1 MLRISVNNAP
11 GEVITLI
18 LDGQLTGRWVKLLKS
33 TYALQAKSGQVAI
46 DLKNVSFADREGI
59 ALLRSLVDSRVEMRN
74 VMPFMA
80 EQIVRAA
87 TESRDVFPL
96 KFGDLQDDGN
106 Y

>member
-33 TYALQAKSGQVAI
+33 THALQAKSGRVAI
-46 DLKNVSFADREGI
+46 DLKNVSFADRQGV
-59 ALLRSLVDSRVEMRN
+59 ALLRSLIDSRVEMRN

-80 EQIVRAA
+80 EQIVRAT
-87 TESRDVFPL
+87 TEGLSFR
-96 KFGDLQDDGN
+96 
-106 Y
+106 

>member
-33 TYALQAKSGQVAI
+33 TYTLQAKSGQVAI
-46 DLKNVSFADREGI
+46 DLKNVSFADRQGI
-59 ALLRSLVDSRVEMRN
+59 ALLRSLIDSRVEMRN

-80 EQIVRAA
+80 EQIVSA
-87 TESRDVFPL
+87 TTEGLSFR
-96 KFGDLQDDGN
+96 
-106 Y
+106 